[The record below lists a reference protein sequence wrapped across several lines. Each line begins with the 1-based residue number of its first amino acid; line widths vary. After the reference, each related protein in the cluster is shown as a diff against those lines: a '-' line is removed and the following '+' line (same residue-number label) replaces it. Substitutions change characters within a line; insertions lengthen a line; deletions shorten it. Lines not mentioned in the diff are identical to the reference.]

1 MVIYPQLCCLPTLLL
16 DLFTS
21 MSAFSFDTLN
31 GAMLEPV
38 AMDDTANLNYLVSQ
52 AWTDNDFCDPTYGI
66 SYASSNSSFSCG
78 SLTSGCLTPQSSMSA
93 SNSRRHSLV
102 SGPKPTS
109 FFGSSAIRPK
119 YPTTPRTPT
128 KPEDSSS
135 PSIGTQTGYSYSTPI
150 SQSRDVTFALNP
162 EDINLSGKLH
172 LALGIGEASSAGNSF
187 CSEYDQGE
195 VVSPRTSFGSEHV
208 LRPYDL
214 VDSEYSDYVLG
225 RSSYQ
230 DLTTSSALKNISDP
244 QPWKI
249 PQTIAPSQTT
259 FKFESTPPPEFVDPF
274 VSPAKLSFKA
284 SPIERESTFI
294 DQSQRF
300 KYADDS
306 LWRQNNS
313 MSDDSGDF
321 RASRSCDSEEDEAP
335 SIFNNVRPSPKRK
348 PRRKSQINR
357 SGIPIKREPG
367 AQHRC
372 PICVEKTCF
381 KRPEHLTR
389 HIMSKHDKRE
399 DLIVYCQV
407 PGCGTAI
414 RGRPDNMTQ
423 HYKKT
428 HLYGDRHKRGK
439 KNIWVSIERA
449 RELGLEK
456 YDPRVNPPHA
466 KVKKET

>member
-1 MVIYPQLCCLPTLLL
+1 
-16 DLFTS
+16 
-21 MSAFSFDTLN
+21 MSAFSFDPLD
-31 GAMLEPV
+31 GARLEPV
-38 AMDDTANLNYLVSQ
+38 AVDDTANLNYLVSQ
-52 AWTDNDFCDPTYGI
+52 SWTDNDFRDPTYGI
-66 SYASSNSSFSCG
+66 PYASSNSSFSCG

-102 SGPKPTS
+102 SCPKPTS
-109 FFGSSAIRPK
+109 FFGSSVIRPK

-128 KPEDSSS
+128 KPEDSFSS

-162 EDINLSGKLH
+162 EDINLSGKLN
-172 LALGIGEASSAGNSF
+172 LALGIGEASSVENSF
-187 CSEYDQGE
+187 CSEYDQAE

-208 LRPYDL
+208 LRPCDL
-214 VDSEYSDYVLG
+214 MDSQYSDYVLD

-230 DLTTSSALKNISDP
+230 DSTTSSALKDVSDP
-244 QPWKI
+244 QPWNI

-274 VSPAKLSFKA
+274 VSPVKLSFRA
-284 SPIERESTFI
+284 SPIEREPTFI

-300 KYADDS
+300 EYADDS
-306 LWRQNNS
+306 LGRQNILV
-313 MSDDSGDF
+313 SDDSGGF
-321 RASRSCDSEEDEAP
+321 RTSRSCDSEEDEAP
-335 SIFNNVRPSPKRK
+335 STFHDARPSPKRK
-348 PRRKSQINR
+348 PRRRSQINR

-372 PICVEKTCF
+372 PICVQKTCF

-389 HIMSKHDKRE
+389 HMMSKHDEGE
-399 DLIVYCQV
+399 DLVVYCQV
-407 PGCGTAI
+407 PGCGRSI
-414 RGRPDNMTQ
+414 KGRPDNMTQ

-439 KNIWVSIERA
+439 KNIWVSIEKA
-449 RELGLEK
+449 REYGLEK